1 VVRRHDANSALIEGL
16 GATGRVVT
24 AAATIMV
31 CVFLSFVLG
40 DMRVVKLSGLSL
52 AAAVFLDAF
61 VVRSLLLPSV
71 LALLGDRTWKLP
83 RPLENRLPRIAVEP
97 AGDAA

>member
-1 VVRRHDANSALIEGL
+1 
-16 GATGRVVT
+16 
-24 AAATIMV
+24 MV

-40 DMRVVKLSGLSL
+40 NMRVVKLFGLSL

-71 LALLGDRTWKLP
+71 LALFGERTWKLP
-83 RPLENRLPRIAVEP
+83 KVLDRRLPRVAIDPDDSEAPFDSAPRPRIGPLAEE
-97 AGDAA
+97 AA